1 MIQMKKTVIIAIPI
15 FISALFIF
23 YFTSCKKDNSI
34 DCCVLEEHIGEFS
47 LMPESRNSIPYE
59 NELKIY
65 FIDSLDN
72 EVYFE
77 FDEENQGLQQTS
89 MSASKRCEC
98 NPSIWEAKNAD
109 TKSYVYIIS
118 EPQQLLN
125 MKFLIHLSPNPF
137 HGDDFLVAD
146 VLSISLNDATD
157 STSFSGLMDILV
169 DERNLTEKYINW
181 YEITKLD
188 TVQIGDRI
196 FNDVYANNNV
206 FYNYE
211 FGLVAF
217 LDRQSK
223 LWVYDRKE
231 EIK

>member
-1 MIQMKKTVIIAIPI
+1 MIQMKKTFKIAIPI
-15 FISALFIF
+15 FISTLFIF
-23 YFTSCKKDNSI
+23 YFTSCKNDNSI
-34 DCCVLEEHIGEFS
+34 DCCVLEENIGEFI
-47 LMPESRNSIPYE
+47 LVPESRNSIPYE
-59 NELKIY
+59 NKLKIY
-65 FIDSLDN
+65 FIDSLNN

-89 MSASKRCEC
+89 MSASKKCEC

-125 MKFLIHLSPNPF
+125 MKFLIHLSPDPY

-146 VLSISLNDATD
+146 VLSISLNSATD
-157 STSFSGLMDILV
+157 SSSFGGLMDILV
-169 DERNLTEKYINW
+169 DERNLTEEYINW
-181 YEITKLD
+181 YQTTKLD
-188 TVQIGDRI
+188 TVQIGDRT

-206 FYNYE
+206 FYNYA

-217 LDRQSK
+217 LDRKSK
-223 LWVYDRKE
+223 LWVYDRIE